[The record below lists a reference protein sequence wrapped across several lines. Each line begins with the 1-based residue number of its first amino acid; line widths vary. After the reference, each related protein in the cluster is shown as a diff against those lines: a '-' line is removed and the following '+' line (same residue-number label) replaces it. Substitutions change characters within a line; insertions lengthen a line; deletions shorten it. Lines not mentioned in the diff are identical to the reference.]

1 MSDWPEVGEGSGDAR
16 SSAPTPAPDGGVDV
30 REQFRP
36 DDHPTDHFLL
46 TTVVG
51 SYPKPKWLNRSQDL
65 VDDEE
70 YDFDEE
76 HLHEAHDDAARLI
89 TNEHERAGL
98 DVVCDGEMRRNEMVE
113 YFAHRIDGYEFNG
126 PVKVW
131 GHNYFDKPSVV
142 DEVTYGEQWLVE
154 EFEFTS
160 GVASR
165 PVKVPITGP
174 YTLANWSFN
183 EHYDDEEELAYEL
196 ADLVNEEIEALVD
209 AGARYIQIDEPA
221 LATTPDDHAIVG
233 ECLERIV
240 DDVPADVRLGL
251 HVCYGDYSRI
261 YPEILDFPVHEFDLE
276 LANGDYEQV
285 PVFQDPEFTKD
296 LALGVVDAHTAEV
309 EPVEVIKENIKK
321 GFEIVPPERLTISP
335 DCGLKLLPR
344 EIAYGKME
352 NMVQAAREVE
362 AELDSGEIDV
372 GFAAPPADD

>member
-1 MSDWPEVGEGSGDAR
+1 MTR
-16 SSAPTPAPDGGVDV
+16 NPAAN

-36 DDHPTDHFLL
+36 ENHPNDHFIL

-51 SYPKPKWLNRSQDL
+51 SYPKPKWLNRARDL
-65 VDDEE
+65 HHGELEVKAADRASDEPRGSFDIDV
-70 YDFDEE
+70 DFDEGNWQ
-76 HLHEAHDDAARLI
+76 EAKDDASRLI

-98 DVVCDGEMRRNEMVE
+98 DAVVDGEMRRNEMVE
-113 YFAHRIDGYEFNG
+113 YFAERIAGYEFHG

-142 DEVTYGEQWLVE
+142 SEVEYDEPWLVD
-154 EFEFTS
+154 EFEFTND
-160 GVASR
+160 VAQR

-183 EHYDDEEELAYEL
+183 EHYDDEAELAFAL
-196 ADLVNEEIEALVD
+196 AELVNLEVEKLVE

-233 ECLERIV
+233 ECLEYIT
-240 DDVPADVRLGL
+240 DGIPEDVRIGL

-261 YPEILDFPVHEFDLE
+261 YPEILDFPIDEFDVE
-276 LANGDYEQV
+276 LCNGDYDQLD
-285 PVFQDPEFTKD
+285 VFTEHEFTAD

-309 EPVEVIKENIKK
+309 EPVEDIVENVQR
-321 GFEIVPPERLTISP
+321 GFEVVPPEQLTVSP

-344 EIAYGKME
+344 DIAYGKME
-352 NMVQAAREVE
+352 NMVTATRQLEAALDRGEVDLSGVAAR
-362 AELDSGEIDV
+362 
-372 GFAAPPADD
+372 ADD